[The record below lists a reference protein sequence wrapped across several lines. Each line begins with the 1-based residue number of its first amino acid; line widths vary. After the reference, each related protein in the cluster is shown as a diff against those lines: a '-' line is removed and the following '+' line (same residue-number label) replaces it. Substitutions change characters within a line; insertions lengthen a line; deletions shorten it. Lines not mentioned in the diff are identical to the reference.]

1 MTVIRP
7 FAAGTAIAGQATQRL
22 VDTRAKLEDLQ
33 RQLAEGR
40 RAETYGGLGIDRR
53 TSLDARAKLSQLAG
67 FDRNITSAKLRLDLL
82 SKSLDGMDRTA
93 SDTRRELATR
103 AYAPDNPTRLPMRT
117 IAQQRL
123 SATIDQ
129 LNTDLDGRFLFA
141 GRASDT
147 RPVASLGAILDG
159 EPGRLGLHAL
169 VDERQRFHGATG
181 EPGATGRIGLS
192 AGVPPNSIAIAQAAS
207 TPQVPSVGL
216 RIDGLTSTSGFA
228 SLSAGLDTLTIA
240 TQPNAGD
247 ALTLTIAD
255 AFGSTHTL
263 TLGARA
269 SGSSDATGFVLG
281 ANAEATATNVRQA
294 LDAALRELAR
304 DALGPRIAA
313 EVVAEFYSDAP
324 VRRPD
329 DIGDPSNATAL
340 DTGDFD
346 TQVRWYRGETAP
358 GSARETAPV
367 RIGESQIVA
376 LGARADETPM
386 RDLMTALTTLAI
398 VEPRNSPAGVI
409 AFEAVATEIGE
420 RLPADGTASLRGVAA
435 QLGAAAPALAQASD
449 RNRQAEMFLQNLL
462 DEVEG
467 ISKEEVAAQILAL
480 QTRLE
485 ASYRTT
491 AMMSRLSLVNFL

>member
-82 SKSLDGMDRTA
+82 SKSVDGMDRTA

-117 IAQQRL
+117 IAEQRL
-123 SATIDQ
+123 AATIDQ

-147 RPVASLGAILDG
+147 RPVASLGAIFDG
-159 EPGRLGLHAL
+159 EPGRLGLRAL

-181 EPGATGRIGLS
+181 EPGATGRIGLA
-192 AGVPPNSIAIAQAAS
+192 AGVPANAIAISQAAS
-207 TPQVPSVGL
+207 MPQIPAFGL
-216 RIDGLTSTSGFA
+216 RIDALTSTSGFA
-228 SLSAGLDTLTIA
+228 SLSADLDTLTIA

-255 AFGSTHTL
+255 AFGGTQTL

-281 ANAEATATNVRQA
+281 ANVEATAANVQQA
-294 LDAALRELAR
+294 LGAALRDLAR
-304 DALGPRIAA
+304 DALAPRVAA

-324 VRRPD
+324 VRRP
-329 DIGDPSNATAL
+329 IGDPAVATAL
-340 DTGDFD
+340 DAGDFD

-376 LGARADETPM
+376 LGARADEAPM

-398 VEPRNSPAGVI
+398 VEPRNSPSGVA
-409 AFEAVATEIGE
+409 AFAAIATEIGE